1 MADMNDD
8 EIITGLL
15 KGGPAEEKAL
25 RWMYRN
31 NLPMVIAHILE
42 NNGSQQDAEDVFQET
57 VLTFRDQVVAGT
69 FLRRAKISTFLM
81 SIVRRKWYNRLR
93 RSGYNEGYV
102 AEMKHLLEADQES
115 IPDMADPVLMDEE
128 LIQKIDQLVLK
139 IGEKCREVLRMRF
152 WDQFSMEKIAEKLG
166 YKNAQIAKNKHF
178 RCIEELRALLDNDPD
193 LRNTLRDLL

>member
-1 MADMNDD
+1 MADMSDD

-15 KGGPAEEKAL
+15 EGGPAEEKAL
-25 RWMYRN
+25 RLMYRN
-31 NLPMVIAHILE
+31 NLPMVIAHISE
-42 NNGSQQDAEDVFQET
+42 NNGSQEDAEDVFQET

-102 AEMKHLLEADQES
+102 AEMKHLLEAEQES
-115 IPDMADPVLMDEE
+115 IPDMADPILMDEE
-128 LIQKIDQLVLK
+128 LIKKIEQMLLK

-152 WDQFSMEKIAEKLG
+152 WDQFAMEKIAEKLG

-178 RCIEELRALLDNDPD
+178 RCIEELRDLLNNDPD